1 VKQAVVF
8 GIRIYRCLVMEVDE
22 KLIKHV
28 AEVARLDLT
37 QKEIDTFL
45 PQLKEILGAFS
56 ELDTINTDGVSPSF
70 QPIELKNALREDNEG
85 TCLSQ
90 EDALAQ
96 TIHKKDGYFKGPKI
110 V

>member
-1 VKQAVVF
+1 
-8 GIRIYRCLVMEVDE
+8 MEVDE
-22 KLIKHV
+22 NLIKHV
-28 AEVARLDLT
+28 AEVARLELT

-70 QPIELKNALREDNEG
+70 QPIMLKDAMREDKEG
-85 TCLSQ
+85 SCLSQ

-96 TIHKKDGYFKGPKI
+96 TVHKADGYFKGPK
-110 V
+110 VV